1 MKTLKTKEEYWVFL
15 CRYQA
20 LWASAEFSEL
30 SSSLICEQKFK
41 RLKRGK
47 LVQYFRHNE
56 TFLLSLYFPALLICG
71 YSPSPRRSPGNPKSD
86 SLWSGTWTQTFLPVN
101 YISCVIKQN
110 WLSWS
115 REECF
120 RPQLATFRF
129 VAHMHPAD
137 EALCSRGWSGKKNV
151 GFTHWTEQCWNV
163 FSLSIHLN
171 NVPFCTS

>member
-15 CRYQA
+15 CCYQA
-20 LWASAEFSEL
+20 LQASAEFSEL
-30 SSSLICEQKFK
+30 SYSLICEQKFK

-71 YSPSPRRSPGNPKSD
+71 YSPSPGRSPGNPKSD

-110 WLSWS
+110 CLFWS
-115 REECF
+115 IEECF
-120 RPQLATFRF
+120 RPQLATCRF
-129 VAHMHPAD
+129 VAHMHPDD
-137 EALCSRGWSGKKNV
+137 EALCGLCWSGKKNV
-151 GFTHWTEQCWNV
+151 GFPHWSEQCWNV